1 MRATKPIRAGHKQ
14 ALPTFFDLTG
24 ITMEN
29 LREIIEKTFD
39 QRQELDLS
47 SPATEVSD
55 AIRTSLNLLDSGEA
69 RVAEKTAS
77 GWQVNEWLKKA
88 VLLSFATQPNSRV
101 DAGFTQFFDKVPV
114 KFSDWTD
121 QQFAEGGVRVVPGA
135 IARKGAYI
143 ARNVVLM
150 PSYVNIG
157 AYVDSGTL
165 VDTWATVGSCAQIG
179 KNVHL
184 SGGVGIG
191 GVLEPLQASP
201 TIIED
206 NCFIGA
212 RSEIVEGVIVEE
224 GAVIS
229 MGVYIGQS
237 TRIYDRAKD
246 EVIYGRVPAGAVV
259 VPGNLPSSTGN
270 CSLYAAI
277 IVKRVDAKTR
287 AKVGINELLRED

>member
-1 MRATKPIRAGHKQ
+1 MDNLKQ
-14 ALPTFFDLTG
+14 IIETSFEQRETLDLTNPS
-24 ITMEN
+24 TD
-29 LREIIEKTFD
+29 LR
-39 QRQELDLS
+39 
-47 SPATEVSD
+47 D
-55 AIRTSLNLLDSGEA
+55 AIHSSIELLDSGEA
-69 RVAEKTAS
+69 RVAEPTAD

-88 VLLSFATQPNSRV
+88 VLLLFATESNQV
-101 DAGFTQFFDKVPV
+101 IKAGHRNYFDKVPL
-114 KFSDWTD
+114 KFADWS
-121 QQFAEGGVRVVPGA
+121 QQRFTEAGIRVVPDAGV
-135 IARKGAYI
+135 RKGAYI

-212 RSEIVEGVIVEE
+212 RSEIVEGVVVEE

-237 TRIYDRAKD
+237 TRIYDREKD
-246 EVIYGRVPAGAVV
+246 EILYGRVPAGSVV
-259 VPGNLPSSTGN
+259 VPGSLPSSTGN

-287 AKVGINELLRED
+287 SKVGINELLRED